1 MTEGRGGNFPS
12 TFAFPAYFP
21 RISAPTIF
29 ADSKHRPSISSSS
42 NGFQL
47 KRGQGYARFRPR
59 KGRTGRPSAFI
70 TVNRKQLPSRLNSA
84 QLLRSRVVAR
94 GSGKVF
100 GLPRWLPFFSIPPFS
115 SALCSPPSFNHPSA
129 DPPPIPS
136 RGSSRS
142 SRFRRVWGRNG
153 ATVLNSGP
161 LRISSDLDAN
171 FEENT

>member
-29 ADSKHRPSISSSS
+29 DSKHRPSISSSS

-100 GLPRWLPFFSIPPFS
+100 GLPRWLPFFSIPPFL
-115 SALCSPPSFNHPSA
+115 SALCSPPSFK
-129 DPPPIPS
+129 PPL
-136 RGSSRS
+136 GRS
-142 SRFRRVWGRNG
+142 STDSQQRFVSFVAISKG
-153 ATVLNSGP
+153 
-161 LRISSDLDAN
+161 LRPKRGHG
-171 FEENT
+171 